1 MAITSIGALPVRK
14 VSESTLK
21 FNFLVYGLSGVGKT
35 RLAGTAFDVPELCPI
50 LLLNIE
56 GGDLTLRSLYPDIE
70 AVRITSWDQL
80 KKVYENLKQGKHG
93 YKTVILDSLTEMQK
107 MGMDHTMLQ
116 RHGDDDQAVPEI
128 KEWNI
133 NVEQVR
139 KYVRLF
145 RDLEGV
151 NVILTALE
159 RVDID
164 KRTQLSRKKPS
175 LSGKVADEVSGFLD
189 IVAYLYVQDIE
200 KVNTRILLTGNI
212 PGTVAK
218 DRSGQ
223 LPLQIANPTMKII
236 FDYINGDGKVEA
248 NLERATMPAT
258 EVKKTE
264 EIKPKDWEKTK

>member
-1 MAITSIGALPVRK
+1 MAITEIGALPVRK
-14 VSESTLK
+14 VSDSKLK

-35 RLAGTAFDVPELCPI
+35 LLAGSAFDVPELCPI

-56 GGDLTLRSLYPDIE
+56 GGDLTLRSKYPDIE
-70 AVRITSWDQL
+70 NVRITSWDQL
-80 KKVYENLKQGKHG
+80 KKVYEGLKLGKHG
-93 YKTVILDSLTEMQK
+93 YRTVILDSVTEMQK

-116 RHGDDDQAVPEI
+116 RHGGDDQAVPEI

-151 NVILTALE
+151 NVIITALE

-164 KRTQLSRKKPS
+164 KRTQMSRKKPS
-175 LSGKVADEVSGFLD
+175 LSGKVADEVAGFLD
-189 IVAYLYVQDIE
+189 IVTYLYVGEIE
-200 KVNTRILLTGNI
+200 KVNTRILLTGNT

-218 DRSGQ
+218 DRSGS

-236 FDYINGDGKVEA
+236 YDYIKGEGNPEA
-248 NLERATMPAT
+248 AVTNQAT
-258 EVKKTE
+258 EE
-264 EIKPKDWEKTK
+264 FKPKDWERK